1 MGQVHNIGTQ
11 LDWIVLVIYMIAMLL
26 FGTYFAKY
34 NKDTNDFFF
43 GGRRFTWWL
52 IAMSIVATG
61 ISSHSFVKYSA
72 MGFKYGFSSSMS
84 YMNDWFFVPFFLFGW
99 LPIIVYSRIK
109 SIPEYFERR
118 FSPSARFFVTILQLM
133 YLVGYVGIGFL
144 TMGKAILPLMPES
157 FTILGFQIHISLMG
171 LIWITAI
178 ITGIYITFGGQTA
191 VIFTDLVQGLMLLF
205 AGLMV
210 FFVGVAFVGGWGEFW
225 NLLPPSWKVPFAGY
239 NSPAEFNSV
248 GTFWEDGIAGSVGF
262 LFMNMGL
269 IMRFMATKNVHE
281 GRKAATINILFMLP
295 ISAIVVGG
303 GGWVAKAISVKF
315 PNLLP
320 PNLNADSVFVVISN
334 IVTGPGVFGFVI
346 AAIAA
351 ALMSTVSTLLNA
363 TAAIWVNDVDRPIRL
378 WLKKIKKEDPID
390 EKRAM
395 VVARTSTVAF
405 TILGVAAVYAFN
417 SYPTVYQ
424 AHAFFHATLTP
435 PLMIAIFFGAFWKKF
450 TPAGL
455 ITTVLGGISLMLLGN
470 RYPLELIAPI
480 AHGTPFDPVHPFT
493 YMSALYNLIV
503 CTGVAV
509 VVTFSQNKLKHFAA
523 HIKKNPNHSAIMF
536 SMIVFS
542 VAVVLYD
549 VLAAVFKLHIVPLDL
564 IFIITLV
571 ASGFIALITTYYVK
585 YDPDTQTIGLTV
597 WSIHKAKEW
606 FKGRKL
612 NEREGEVVKVSW
624 KLKEGNV
631 EEDLIYFSQ
640 KDMHKMAAEPGD
652 LVYISDKRKWL
663 GGLKSCHSTYGDP
676 HDEDG
681 VVYLRKLHLG
691 KGLFVEGK
699 LLEAEKEM

>member
-1 MGQVHNIGTQ
+1 MDQVHNIGSQ

-118 FSPSARFFVTILQLM
+118 FSPSARFFVTILQLL

-144 TMGKAILPLMPES
+144 TMGKAIMPLMPES
-157 FTILGFQIHISLMG
+157 FTILGFQIHVTLMG
-171 LIWITAI
+171 LIWVTAV

-205 AGLMV
+205 AGLMI
-210 FFVGVAFVGGWGEFW
+210 FFLGVSYVGGWHSFW
-225 NLLPPSWKVPFAGY
+225 NLLPASWKVPFAGF

-303 GGWVAKAISVKF
+303 GGWVAKAISVMNPKLI
-315 PNLLP
+315 PQNVNP
-320 PNLNADSVFVVISN
+320 DSVFVFVSN
-334 IVTGPGVFGFVI
+334 ILTGRGVFGFVI

-363 TAAIWVNDVDRPIRL
+363 TAAIWVNDVDKPIRI
-378 WLKKIKKEDPID
+378 WLKKIKKDDPVD
-390 EKRAM
+390 ENRAM
-395 VVARTSTVAF
+395 SVARWATVAF
-405 TILGVAAVYAFN
+405 TTLGVIAVYAFN

-455 ITTVLGGISLMLLGN
+455 ITTVIGGVTLMLLGF
-470 RYPLELIAPI
+470 RYPLELIGPL
-480 AHGTPFDPVHPFT
+480 AHGTPYDPVHPFT
-493 YMSALYNLIV
+493 YMAALYNLIV

-509 VVTFSQNKLKHFAA
+509 IITLAQKQFQKYVNHL
-523 HIKKNPNHSAIMF
+523 KKNPNHSAIMIALVIF
-536 SMIVFS
+536 SA
-542 VAVVLYD
+542 AVVL
-549 VLAAVFKLHIVPLDL
+549 LDL
-564 IFIITLV
+564 TIVFGKIDILPLTATYFISLLMCV
-571 ASGFIALITTYYVK
+571 SIAFITTYYVK
-585 YDPDTQTIGLTV
+585 YDPEKQTAGLTV

-606 FKGRKL
+606 FKGSKL
-612 NEREGEVVKVSW
+612 NEREGENAIVHF
-624 KLKEGNV
+624 KLIDS
-631 EEDLIYFSQ
+631 EEDVIRFSH

-652 LVYISDKRKWL
+652 LVYISDTRKWL
-663 GGLKSCHSTYGDP
+663 GGLKSCHSVYGKP

-681 VVYLRKLHLG
+681 IVYITNLHMG
-691 KGLFVEGK
+691 KGLFVK
-699 LLEAEKEM
+699 DRMLEAEKEM

>member
-1 MGQVHNIGTQ
+1 MQNIGSQ

-34 NKDTNDFFF
+34 NKDTSDFFF
-43 GGRRFTWWL
+43 GGRRFSWWI

-99 LPIIVYSRIK
+99 LPIIIYSKIK

-157 FTILGFQIHISLMG
+157 FTIFGMQFHVTLMG
-171 LIWITAI
+171 LIWVTAV
-178 ITGIYITFGGQTA
+178 ITGVYITFGGQTA
-191 VIFTDLVQGLMLLF
+191 VIFTDLVQGMILLF
-205 AGLMV
+205 AGLLV
-210 FFVGVAFVGGWGEFW
+210 FVLGVAFVGGWDSFW
-225 NLLPPSWKVPFAGY
+225 QLLPASWKVPFAGY
-239 NSPAEFNSV
+239 NSPAEFNSI

-281 GRKAATINILFMLP
+281 GRKAATANILFMLP

-315 PNLLP
+315 PDLIP
-320 PNLNADSVFVVISN
+320 PDVNPDSVFVLVSN
-334 IVTGPGVFGFVI
+334 IITGPGVFGFVI

-351 ALMSTVSTLLNA
+351 ALMSTISTLLNA
-363 TAAIWVNDVDRPIRL
+363 TAAIWVNDVDRPVQI
-378 WLKKIKKEDPID
+378 WLKKIKREDKVN

-395 VVARTSTVAF
+395 VVARLATVGF
-405 TILGVAAVYAFN
+405 TVLGILSVYAFN
-417 SYPTVYQ
+417 SYPTIYQ

-455 ITTVLGGISLMLLGN
+455 ITTVLGGIALMLLGN
-470 RYPLELIAPI
+470 RYPLELIGPL
-480 AHGTPFDPVHPFT
+480 AHGTPFDPKHPFT
-493 YMSALYNLIV
+493 YMAALYNLIV
-503 CTGVAV
+503 CSGVAV
-509 VVTFSQNKLKHFAA
+509 IITLSQNILKRYAA
-523 HIKKNPNHSAIMF
+523 RIKKNPNHNLIMVA
-536 SMIVFS
+536 MIVFS
-542 VAVVLYD
+542 VIVVLTD
-549 VLAAVFKLHIVPLDL
+549 VFVAVFKLNIGSLGILFWVTVL
-564 IFIITLV
+564 
-571 ASGFIALITTYYVK
+571 ASAFIALITTYYVK
-585 YDPDTQTIGLTV
+585 YDAETQTQGLTI

-606 FKGRKL
+606 FKGGKL
-612 NEREGEVVKVSW
+612 NEREGDVINVHW
-624 KLKEGNV
+624 KLNDTDDKDEIN
-631 EEDLIYFSQ
+631 FSK
-640 KDMHKMAAEPGD
+640 KDMLKMSAGVGD
-652 LVYISDKRKWL
+652 LVYISDSRKWL
-663 GGLKSCHSTYGDP
+663 GGLKSCHTVYGEP
-676 HDEDG
+676 HHEDG
-681 VVYLRKLHLG
+681 VVYLRNR
-691 KGLFVEGK
+691 
-699 LLEAEKEM
+699 

>member
-1 MGQVHNIGTQ
+1 MGQIQIHNIGTE
-11 LDWIVLVIYMIAMLL
+11 LDWVVLIIYMVAMLL

-43 GGRRFTWWL
+43 GGRRFTWWI

-61 ISSHSFVKYSA
+61 ISSHSFVKYAA

-99 LPIIVYSRIK
+99 LPIIVYSKIR
-109 SIPEYFERR
+109 SIPEYFEKR

-133 YLVGYVGIGFL
+133 YLIGYVGIGFL
-144 TMGKAILPLMPES
+144 TMGKAILPLMPEHITV
-157 FTILGFQIHISLMG
+157 FGTPIHISLMG
-171 LIWITAI
+171 LIWVTAI
-178 ITGIYITFGGQTA
+178 VVGMYITFGGQTA

-210 FFVGVAFVGGWGEFW
+210 FVLGVAYVGGWHSFW
-225 NLLPPSWKVPFAGY
+225 NLLPASWKLPFAGF

-248 GTFWEDGIAGSVGF
+248 GTFWEDAIAGSVGF

-281 GRKAATINILFMLP
+281 GRKAAAVNILFMLP

-303 GGWVAKAISVKF
+303 GGWIAKAISVMD
-315 PNLLP
+315 PNLIP
-320 PNLNADSVFVVISN
+320 KNVNPDSIFVLVSN
-334 IVTGPGVFGFVI
+334 IITGPGVFGFVI

-363 TAAIWVNDVDRPIRL
+363 TAAIWVNDVDKPVRI
-378 WLKKIKKEDPID
+378 WLKKIKRDEPND

-395 VVARTSTVAF
+395 VVARVSTAAF
-405 TILGVAAVYAFN
+405 TLLGVFAVYAFS

-455 ITTVLGGISLMLLGN
+455 ISTVVGGVALMLLGF
-470 RYPLELIAPI
+470 RFPLELIQPI
-480 AHGTPFDPVHPFT
+480 AHGTPYDPIHPFT
-493 YMSALYNLIV
+493 YMAALYNLIV

-509 VVTFSQNKLKHFAA
+509 IITMLQKQLKHIAEK
-523 HIKKNPNHSAIMF
+523 IKKIQNNHVIMY
-536 SMIVFS
+536 SMIVFI
-542 VAVVLYD
+542 VAVIIIDLLD
-549 VLAAVFKLHIVPLDL
+549 IFFKINISPLAGLMTLT
-564 IFIITLV
+564 IFMTFCVALV
-571 ASGFIALITTYYVK
+571 TTFYVK
-585 YDPDTQTIGLTV
+585 YDAEAQTTGLTV
-597 WSIHKAKEW
+597 WSIHRAKEW
-606 FKGRKL
+606 FKGSKL
-612 NEREGEVVKVSW
+612 NEREGENVKAHYKVVD
-624 KLKEGNV
+624 GD
-631 EEDLIYFSQ
+631 EDVINFSQ

-652 LVYISDKRKWL
+652 LVYITDTRKWL
-663 GGLKSCHSTYGDP
+663 GGLKSCHSVYGKP

-681 VVYLRKLHLG
+681 IVYIRNLHLG

-699 LLEAEKEM
+699 ILEAEKEM

>member
-1 MGQVHNIGTQ
+1 MGQIHSIGSQ
-11 LDWIVLVIYMIAMLL
+11 LDWIVLVIYMVAMLL

-34 NKDTNDFFF
+34 NNDTNDFFF
-43 GGRRFTWWL
+43 GGRRFAWWL

-118 FSPSARFFVTILQLM
+118 FSPSARFFVTILQLL

-157 FTILGFQIHISLMG
+157 FTIMGIQFHVTLMG
-171 LIWITAI
+171 LIWVTAI
-178 ITGIYITFGGQTA
+178 ITGMYITFGGQTA

-205 AGLMV
+205 AGLLV
-210 FFVGVAFVGGWGEFW
+210 FVLGVYYVGGWDSFW
-225 NLLPPSWKVPFAGY
+225 HLLPASWKLPFAGY
-239 NSPAEFNSV
+239 NSPSEFNSV

-269 IMRFMATKNVHE
+269 LMRFMATKNVHE
-281 GRKAATINILFMLP
+281 ARKAATINILFMLP
-295 ISAIVVGG
+295 ISALVVGG

-320 PNLNADSVFVVISN
+320 IDINPDGVFVVISN

-351 ALMSTVSTLLNA
+351 ALMSTVSTLVNA
-363 TAAIWVNDVDRPIRL
+363 TAAIWVNDVDRPMRI
-378 WLKKIKKEDPID
+378 WLRKIKKEDPVD

-395 VVARTSTVAF
+395 KIARAATVGF
-405 TILGVAAVYAFN
+405 TALGVGAVYAFS
-417 SYPTVYQ
+417 SYPTIYQ

-455 ITTVLGGISLMLLGN
+455 ITTVIGGISLMLLGN
-470 RYPLELIAPI
+470 RFPQELIGPL
-480 AHGTPFDPVHPFT
+480 AHGTPFDPVHPYT
-493 YMSALYNLIV
+493 YMAALYNLIV
-503 CTGVAV
+503 CVSVAV
-509 VVTFSQNKLKHFAA
+509 LVTYAQHKLKLMAFHL
-523 HIKKNPNHSAIMF
+523 KKNPQQKFIMY
-536 SMIVFS
+536 SMIIFS
-542 VAVVLYD
+542 IIVILIDILV
-549 VLAAVFKLHIVPLDL
+549 AVFKLDLGPLLLLFTLTL
-564 IFIITLV
+564 IM
-571 ASGFIALITTYYVK
+571 SGFIAFITTFYVK
-585 YDPDTQTIGLTV
+585 YDAEAQTAGLTI

-612 NEREGEVVKVSW
+612 NEREGEVVKVNW
-624 KLKEGNV
+624 KLNENENDDVINFSKKE
-631 EEDLIYFSQ
+631 
-640 KDMHKMAAEPGD
+640 MHKMAAETGD
-652 LVYISDKRKWL
+652 LVYISDARKWL
-663 GGLKSCHSTYGDP
+663 GGLKSCHTVYGEP
-676 HDEDG
+676 HNETG
-681 VVYLRKLHLG
+681 IVYIRKMHLN

-699 LLEAEKEM
+699 ILEAEKEM

>member
-1 MGQVHNIGTQ
+1 MEQALNIGTQ
-11 LDWIVLVIYMIAMLL
+11 TDWIVLVIYMIAMLL

-43 GGRRFTWWL
+43 GGRRFTWWI

-84 YMNDWFFVPFFLFGW
+84 YINDWFFVPFFLFGW
-99 LPIIVYSRIK
+99 LPIIVYSKIR

-157 FTILGFQIHISLMG
+157 MSIFGFNFHITLMG
-171 LIWITAI
+171 LIWVTAI
-178 ITGIYITFGGQTA
+178 VVGIYITFGGQTA
-191 VIFTDLVQGLMLLF
+191 VIFTDLVQGVMLLF
-205 AGLMV
+205 AGLFV
-210 FFVGVAFVGGWGEFW
+210 FFLGINYVGGFSAFW
-225 NLLPPSWKVPFAGY
+225 HLLPTTWKLPFAGF

-248 GTFWEDGIAGSVGF
+248 GTFWEDAIAGSVGF

-281 GRKAATINILFMLP
+281 GRKAATVNILFMLP
-295 ISAIVVGG
+295 ISAVVVGG
-303 GGWVAKAISVKF
+303 GGWVARAMFQKDPSLF
-315 PNLLP
+315 PANLS
-320 PNLNADSVFVVISN
+320 ADSVFVYVSHILA
-334 IVTGPGVFGFVI
+334 GPGMFGFII

-363 TAAIWVNDVDRPIRL
+363 TAAIWVNDVDRPMRI
-378 WLKKIKKEDPID
+378 WLKKIDRKDKQD
-390 EKRAM
+390 EKHAM
-395 VVARTSTVAF
+395 KVARIATACF
-405 TILGVAAVYAFN
+405 TLLGVLAVYAFN

-455 ITTVLGGISLMLLGN
+455 ITTVIGGIALMLLGN
-470 RYPLELIAPI
+470 RYPSELIGPI
-480 AHGTPFDPVHPFT
+480 AHGTPFDPTHPYT
-493 YMSALYNLIV
+493 YMAALYNLIV

-509 VVTFSQNKLKHFAA
+509 FVTVSHKQLQKLSNLILKNSNNKPIMYAMVGASILIVVLDLVIVFAKLNILPLPVTFFL
-523 HIKKNPNHSAIMF
+523 
-536 SMIVFS
+536 
-542 VAVVLYD
+542 
-549 VLAAVFKLHIVPLDL
+549 
-564 IFIITLV
+564 TLLM
-571 ASGFIALITTYYVK
+571 SGFVALITTHFVK
-585 YDPDTQTIGLTV
+585 YDAEAQTAGLTI

-612 NEREGEVVKVSW
+612 NEREGENVKVHFKVIDGDEDEINFSH
-624 KLKEGNV
+624 KE
-631 EEDLIYFSQ
+631 
-640 KDMHKMAAEPGD
+640 MHTMAAEPGD
-652 LVYISDKRKWL
+652 LVYITDTRKWL
-663 GGLKSCHSTYGDP
+663 GGLKSCHTVIGKP
-676 HDEDG
+676 HNEEG
-681 VVYLRKLHLG
+681 IVYIRNLHLE
-691 KGLFVEGK
+691 KGLFVPGK
-699 LLEAEKEM
+699 VLEAEKEM

>member
-1 MGQVHNIGTQ
+1 MEQIHNIGSE

-26 FGTYFAKY
+26 FGSYFAKY

-144 TMGKAILPLMPES
+144 TMGKAIMPLMPEH
-157 FTILGFQIHISLMG
+157 FTILGMQIHVTLMG
-171 LIWITAI
+171 LIWVTAV

-205 AGLMV
+205 AGLMIFV
-210 FFVGVAFVGGWGEFW
+210 VGVYYVGGWDSFW
-225 NLLPPSWKVPFAGY
+225 HLLPASWKLPFAGF

-315 PNLLP
+315 PGLLP
-320 PNLNADSVFVVISN
+320 ADVNPDSVFVVVSN
-334 IVTGPGVFGFVI
+334 IITGPGVFGFVI

-363 TAAIWVNDVDRPIRL
+363 TAAIWVNDVDRPIRV
-378 WLKKIKKEDPID
+378 WLKKIKREEPVD

-405 TILGVAAVYAFN
+405 TILGVFAVYAFN

-455 ITTVLGGISLMLLGN
+455 ITTVVGGIAFMLLGN
-470 RYPLELIAPI
+470 RYPLELIGPLAQ
-480 AHGTPFDPVHPFT
+480 GTPYDPVHPFT
-493 YMSALYNLIV
+493 YMAALYNLIV

-509 VVTFSQNKLKHFAA
+509 LVTLSQNQLKHFAA
-523 HIKKNPNHSAIMF
+523 KIKKNPNHTVVMYSLL
-536 SMIVFS
+536 VFS
-542 VAVVLYD
+542 IVVVLID
-549 VLAAVFKLHIVPLDL
+549 ISDAIFRFK
-564 IFIITLV
+564 IFSLGILFWATIF
-571 ASGFIALITTYYVK
+571 ASAFIALITTFYVK
-585 YDPDTQTIGLTV
+585 YDAEAQTAGLTV

-612 NEREGEVVKVSW
+612 NEREGEVVKVNW
-624 KLKEGNV
+624 KLNESDDNDV
-631 EEDLIYFSQ
+631 INFSK
-640 KDMHKMAAEPGD
+640 KDMHKMAAETGD
-652 LVYISDKRKWL
+652 LVYISDARKWL
-663 GGLKSCHSTYGDP
+663 GGLKSCHTVYGEP

-681 VVYLRKLHLG
+681 IVYIRKLHIG

-699 LLEAEKEM
+699 ILEAEKEM